1 MLVLSPWRGCKRS
14 DCAKRISTPNA
25 PQPAGHYSQA
35 VVYGG
40 VVYVAGMLGIDPENP
55 DADPGD
61 VAQQTRQALAN
72 VEAVLEA
79 AGSDLGCV
87 VRMMIYVSGHGLWGE
102 VNRVYAEVMG
112 EHRPSRAIVPVQSF
126 REPFVIEIVAT
137 AALGGQTLG

>member
-1 MLVLSPWRGCKRS
+1 MKI
-14 DCAKRISTPNA
+14 ISTPDA

-126 REPFVIEIVAT
+126 REPFVVEIVAT